1 MDTAIRLVK
10 KHERLLRFF
19 VAGGLAATVEYSLF
33 LVLKLSFNN
42 ELVSLNTASFIGGLF
57 VSFNLNKYWVFDS
70 KRGTINEFF
79 PYLVLAIINLV
90 LSGIIISCL
99 VGILNVQAFI
109 AKFLVMALI
118 ATWNYFIFSKIIF
131 KIK

>member
-1 MDTAIRLVK
+1 MAIRLVK
-10 KHERLLRFF
+10 KHEKLLRFL
-19 VAGGLAATVEYSLF
+19 VSGGLAAAVEYSLF
-33 LVLKLSFNN
+33 LVLRLSFSN
-42 ELVSLNTASFIGGLF
+42 ELVSLNTVSFIGGLF
-57 VSFNLNKYWVFDS
+57 VSFNLNKHWVFDS
-70 KRGTINEFF
+70 KGGTMNEFF

-99 VGILNVQAFI
+99 VGILNIQVFI

-131 KIK
+131 KIKS